1 MLLIFG
7 TWVPLIAHR
16 LTYART
22 QAQTILFLYAL
33 YLHATC
39 FLNLK
44 TPGYFRVP
52 MDLILTW
59 LGALESFRA
68 SVKISA
74 SSVKGQPPLGWGSV
88 LDV

>member
-1 MLLIFG
+1 MLIFG

-16 LTYART
+16 LTYALT

-33 YLHATC
+33 SLHATC

-44 TPGYFRVP
+44 TSGYFRVP
-52 MDLILTW
+52 TALILTR

-68 SVKISA
+68 SVKIPA
-74 SSVKGQPPLGWGSV
+74 SSVKGQLPLGWSSV
-88 LDV
+88 LDA